1 MNIVKR
7 AALYVARKKFC
18 RLAIQEHADLK
29 GLRKKTSVSVMAGLV
44 LIAFSYVIGLPAVVA
59 LGILAVWLNE
69 PLLGVVGAPLT
80 YAVSTIVFIIGIR
93 LAGRKVF
100 VVFSKWAVRVILG
113 RILGE
118 DVRAVCDSRHQE
130 RQVPGESV

>member
-29 GLRKKTSVSVMAGLV
+29 GLRKKPSASVMAGLV
-44 LIAFSYVIGLPAVVA
+44 LIAFSYAIGLPAVIA

-100 VVFSKWAVRVILG
+100 VVFSMWVVRVVLEK
-113 RILGE
+113 ILGE
-118 DVRAVCDSRHQE
+118 DVRAVCDSRPHN
-130 RQVPGESV
+130 RQAPGESV

>member
-18 RLAIQEHADLK
+18 RSAIEEHADFK
-29 GLRKKTSVSVMAGLV
+29 EIREKPSASVIAGLV
-44 LIAFSYVIGLPAVVA
+44 LIAFSYAIGLPAVIV
-59 LGILAVWLNE
+59 LGILAVWLKV